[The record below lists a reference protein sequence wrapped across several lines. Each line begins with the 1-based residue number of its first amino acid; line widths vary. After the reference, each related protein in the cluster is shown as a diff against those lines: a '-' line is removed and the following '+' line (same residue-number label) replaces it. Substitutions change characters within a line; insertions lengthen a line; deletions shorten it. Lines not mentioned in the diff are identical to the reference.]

1 MSVSRLS
8 GCVLAVVA
16 SSSLLSGTAALASEQ
31 GWQRHRLRHHYT
43 RGEFYYTPEEYARGT
58 AGDRG
63 PYGYVF
69 VPGHGILGEACNL
82 PTSTCENQYRDVR

>member
-1 MSVSRLS
+1 MNVSHLS
-8 GCVLAVVA
+8 GCVLACVA
-16 SSSLLSGTAALASEQ
+16 SCLLVTGTAQASEQ
-31 GWQRHRLRHHYT
+31 GRQGPRRHHHYT
-43 RGEFYYTPEEYARGT
+43 RGEFHYTQEEYARGV
-58 AGDRG
+58 AGYRG